1 MTKDN
6 NMIYQILE
14 TKQYYR
20 KTKHERFK
28 ISCQDNLIDFIR
40 EEIANGDRERV
51 LILGTNTKNE
61 VTIAFVPFVGTVNA
75 SVVHPREI
83 FKPLIQYGCKSF
95 FFCHNHPSGW
105 ADETTED
112 IEVTRRLKECGEIIG
127 IDMLDAII
135 VTEEDHV
142 SLRSKGY
149 I

>member
-20 KTKHERFK
+20 KTKHKRFK

-83 FKPLIQYGCKSF
+83 FKPLIQCGCNSF

-105 ADETTED
+105 ADESTED